1 MKHYNTIYFNKS
13 RNQNYLKQNPRL
25 SGFSSSS
32 LLKGVSDSTLNEKYK
47 QFPLRQINMHLDT
60 KMLELIAKMNDEK
73 TFEMMK
79 SQFDEDKKILLS
91 KALKNYNHSNSDYI
105 INNHLNLNNFQSQ
118 LNKNYTYDAAD
129 NLLILSF
136 FDKIKTRRRKVYKL
150 KENHYID
157 ILYQGTSSPKKN
169 KNLPKNEKPKFD
181 MRLLLK
187 SNSDLDAY
195 FKKKEHLNFQK
206 VSFKERLEEE
216 GKESLNKSFKEEYKS
231 LQANDKINK
240 ILHYKRKINKRRK
253 SVEKIEPVALGNSV
267 LSIISEEKKNSKST
281 ANLPNIKNK
290 NLKENNINTNSKKD
304 NKILALTRNKESI
317 KMELL
322 KNNIIKI
329 TNMNKERPKTKSKE
343 QKSKYISDITKKE
356 MSKTLNERIWKD
368 NISPLRIKLS
378 ENERIQY
385 MNRLQKQ
392 KFNNVISVFN
402 EKEKRIEKKFNKINK
417 LIIDLKNKEKSQ
429 SATREKSTK
438 MDKKLIEQ
446 AKDNSAKKTLR
457 LYKEWNEVTSLF
469 HFPLINKVIYKNKKN
484 FDNIDKIKTN
494 LKKEYSNKVQRNRRE
509 YTRKIDGKRI
519 IKKLND
525 RYQIERLKEFS
536 EELREKQ
543 RKEEQ
548 FENIE
553 I

>member
-1 MKHYNTIYFNKS
+1 M
-13 RNQNYLKQNPRL
+13 
-25 SGFSSSS
+25 
-32 LLKGVSDSTLNEKYK
+32 
-47 QFPLRQINMHLDT
+47 
-60 KMLELIAKMNDEK
+60 
-73 TFEMMK
+73 
-79 SQFDEDKKILLS
+79 
-91 KALKNYNHSNSDYI
+91 
-105 INNHLNLNNFQSQ
+105 
-118 LNKNYTYDAAD
+118 
-129 NLLILSF
+129 
-136 FDKIKTRRRKVYKL
+136 
-150 KENHYID
+150 
-157 ILYQGTSSPKKN
+157 
-169 KNLPKNEKPKFD
+169 
-181 MRLLLK
+181 
-187 SNSDLDAY
+187 
-195 FKKKEHLNFQK
+195 
-206 VSFKERLEEE
+206 
-216 GKESLNKSFKEEYKS
+216 
-231 LQANDKINK
+231 
-240 ILHYKRKINKRRK
+240 
-253 SVEKIEPVALGNSV
+253 
-267 LSIISEEKKNSKST
+267 
-281 ANLPNIKNK
+281 PNIKNK

-429 SATREKSTK
+429 SATREKSAK